1 MDDNNILFPFYRPPS
16 DVALIHLDPRVL
28 DFNLDFSRVL
38 FIDFDGVLHPEDHT
52 PETEFCFVKNFA
64 DAVRLVDLDR
74 QLPIVISSTWR
85 HHTTFD
91 EIRSKFPSYLMDQVV
106 GVTPYLRREQ
116 LAQISDWDAIGGE
129 ESKSRHRQ
137 REIMQW
143 LNAHSPGSKW
153 LAIDDRPEYF
163 HRQCEHL
170 FIVPKAS
177 SGLTTEVTYDLIAR
191 LRKFLF
197 ESERFVRIH
206 RVC

>member
-1 MDDNNILFPFYRPPS
+1 MNDISTLFPYYRPPS
-16 DVALIHLDPRVL
+16 DVALMHLDPRVL

-38 FIDFDGVLHPEDHT
+38 FIDFDGVLHPENRS
-52 PETEFCFVKNFA
+52 PETDFCFVRNFEN
-64 DAVRLVDLDR
+64 AVRLVDPDR
-74 QLPIVISSTWR
+74 RLPIVISSTWR
-85 HHTTFD
+85 HHTTLKD
-91 EIRSKFPSYLMDQVV
+91 IRVKFPPSLMEQVV
-106 GVTPYLRREQ
+106 GVTPYLRREE
-116 LAQISDWDAIGGE
+116 LDLISDWAAIGGE

-143 LNAHSPGSKW
+143 LAAHAPCSQW

-191 LRKFLF
+191 LRKFL
-197 ESERFVRIH
+197 SE
-206 RVC
+206 

>member
-1 MDDNNILFPFYRPPS
+1 MSDFSTLFPFYKPPS
-16 DVALIHLDPRVL
+16 DVALIHLDPRAL

-38 FIDFDGVLHPEDHT
+38 FVDFDGVLHPENYT
-52 PETEFCFVKNFA
+52 PETEFCFVKNFEN
-64 DAVRLVDLDR
+64 AVRLVDSDR
-74 QLPIVISSTWR
+74 RLPIVISSTWR
-85 HHTTFD
+85 HHTTLED
-91 EIRSKFPSYLMDQVV
+91 IRLKFPPSLMEQVV
-106 GVTPYLRREQ
+106 GVTPYLRREE
-116 LAQISDWDAIGGE
+116 LDLISDWEVIGGE

-137 REIMQW
+137 REVMQW
-143 LNAHSPGSKW
+143 LNAYAPGSKW

-197 ESERFVRIH
+197 Q
-206 RVC
+206 